1 LLQAGAGF
9 CPSMTMTMERPWCFN
24 PVKKS
29 WLEKHGIYW
38 VENCWQDTSVSL
50 PINFS
55 KQDLGEP
62 KKWKRRNLAAAVCG
76 PWNVFWGSCWFL
88 SPSVYYPHV
97 SILTYLHL
105 HMYNYVYMHTHT
117 YIYMYIVSLNI
128 IYILYIYMRYTC
140 IYVTYIHTIEY
151 IYMFYHHTYVKNTK
165 RAGI

>member
-1 LLQAGAGF
+1 
-9 CPSMTMTMERPWCFN
+9 MTMERPWCFN

-62 KKWKRRNLAAAVCG
+62 QKWKRRNLAAAVCG

-117 YIYMYIVSLNI
+117 YIYN
-128 IYILYIYMRYTC
+128 YIYVYC
-140 IYVTYIHTIEY
+140 KLKYYIYIHTIY
-151 IYMFYHHTYVKNTK
+151 IYIYALYMYICYIHTYYRIYLYVLPPYLRQKYQTRRN
-165 RAGI
+165 IIYLLQ